1 MFPYSS
7 QILSPSFASA
17 LLGNFENVSLYRRKC
32 LVRCVRVHDIKQ
44 AVPPKLSVPFRSVH
58 LASAVSDRYLDGSR
72 VISIALKHSVHL
84 ASAVGTVL
92 ALNHCLEN
100 IPAGLTAPS
109 RLYSYR

>member
-1 MFPYSS
+1 MK
-7 QILSPSFASA
+7 IVAVVA
-17 LLGNFENVSLYRRKC
+17 LQNLNTHPRSMYRISVHARFSRP
-32 LVRCVRVHDIKQ
+32 VNRVHGIKQ
-44 AVPPKLSVPFRSVH
+44 AVPPKLSVPFQ
-58 LASAVSDRYLDGSR
+58 
-72 VISIALKHSVHL
+72 SVHL

>member
-1 MFPYSS
+1 MK
-7 QILSPSFASA
+7 IVAVVA
-17 LLGNFENVSLYRRKC
+17 LQNLNTHPRSMYIIWVHARFSRPVN
-32 LVRCVRVHDIKQ
+32 RVHDFKQ
-44 AVPPKLSVPFRSVH
+44 AVPPNISVPFRSVH